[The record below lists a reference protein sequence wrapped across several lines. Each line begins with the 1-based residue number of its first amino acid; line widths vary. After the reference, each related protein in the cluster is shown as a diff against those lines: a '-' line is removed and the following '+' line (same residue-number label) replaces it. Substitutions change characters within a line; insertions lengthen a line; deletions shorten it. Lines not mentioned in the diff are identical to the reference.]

1 MSKKYGIGFLIATFA
16 LVGLFFLA
24 YRISYNRAL
33 DKQETEERQ
42 MVQNEL
48 EICYYIKEADGY
60 VIVLESDQKTPYEF
74 TSILVEDLPE
84 QISADSSGAPLV
96 FDKLP
101 KPGMIK
107 ATPIAI
113 PRIMSEKNSFMPF
126 FFSVSSILTSEKA
139 HICLFFTITVQF

>member
-1 MSKKYGIGFLIATFA
+1 MNKKYGIGFLIASI
-16 LVGLFFLA
+16 VMIGLFFLA

-60 VIVLESDQKTPYEF
+60 VIVLESDQKTPYEY

-84 QISADSSGAPLV
+84 NVQKQLKDGIKFTSLTQVYGFLENYSS
-96 FDKLP
+96 
-101 KPGMIK
+101 
-107 ATPIAI
+107 
-113 PRIMSEKNSFMPF
+113 
-126 FFSVSSILTSEKA
+126 
-139 HICLFFTITVQF
+139 